1 MSDSLI
7 VQQRIDK
14 VALLTLN
21 RPGRRNALSKA
32 LLTDFDR
39 MLRAI
44 ADDSGVSAVVITGA
58 GERAFCAGADINE
71 QREFTPEDAY
81 AHMRFGQEIFDRLEV
96 LPQPTIAAINGFAL
110 GGGLELALACDI
122 RVASRQARMGLPE
135 ITLANLPGWGGTQRL
150 PRLVGVSLA
159 KQMLFTGAQVASDDA
174 LQMGLVN
181 ALFEPAGLLDG
192 AVAIAQQIASH
203 PSEAL
208 RTIKAVVAVGLSDG
222 QREGLMAEAR
232 GVADLWG
239 TPAQKAAQHAFF
251 SRNK

>member
-1 MSDSLI
+1 MNDSLI
-7 VQQRIDK
+7 VQQQIDK

-21 RPGRRNALSKA
+21 RPSRRNALSKD
-32 LLTDFDR
+32 LLTDLDR
-39 MLRAI
+39 MLRVI

-81 AHMRFGQEIFDRLEV
+81 AHMRFGQAIFDRLEV
-96 LPQPTIAAINGFAL
+96 LPQPTVAAINGFAL

-122 RVASRQARMGLPE
+122 RVASTQALMGLPE

-150 PRLVGVSLA
+150 PRLVGVSVA
-159 KQMLFTGAQVASDDA
+159 KQILLTGAPVTAADA
-174 LQMGLVN
+174 RQMGLVS

-192 AVAIAQQIASH
+192 AVRMAQQIAIH
-203 PSEAL
+203 PGEAL
-208 RTIKAVVAVGLSDG
+208 RTIKAVVAVGLSEGRRD
-222 QREGLMAEAR
+222 GLMAEAR
-232 GVADLWG
+232 GVANLWG